1 MKEPTHI
8 SWSREY
14 STLPPGAWL
23 PARRFAQAMVRPV
36 ERFLAI
42 EASSGLVLLVAAAV
56 ALIWANSPWGHAYD
70 SLWHTPI
77 RIGIG
82 GWTMEE
88 SLHFWINDFLMT
100 VFFLLAGLEIK
111 REMVQ
116 GALSNRRRAALPIA
130 AATGGMVVPAA
141 LYAALN
147 ATGPGSGGWGVPMAT
162 DIAFAVGVLMLLG
175 KRVPAALRVLLL
187 AFAIVD
193 DIGAILV
200 IAMFYSSG
208 LALSGL
214 AVAASGIVVLVLY
227 ARLGVRPGIVL
238 VVPLLLVWGGLFHAG
253 IHPTIAGV
261 ILGLAVPVHPW
272 VGGRGFIEVAQG
284 ALADFE
290 TRVEADD
297 PDEELVEPLNRIA
310 AAQREAVS
318 PAFRGEILLHPWV
331 AYGVMPLFALANA
344 GVNIGGLDF
353 GEAGAAAVFVGASV
367 GLLVGKPTGVLL
379 ASWLSVRAGLCVLP
393 RGVSWGGMF
402 VVGAAGGIG
411 FTMAIFISE
420 LAFTDSS
427 LLAMSKLG
435 VLAATVLAGGTAL
448 VAGRALLP
456 REQPTDVARIT
467 DSAAESS
474 TALWAAVRQLRK
486 SIQARRPSMID

>member
-147 ATGPGSGGWGVPMAT
+147 ATGPGSGGWGV
-162 DIAFAVGVLMLLG
+162 
-175 KRVPAALRVLLL
+175 
-187 AFAIVD
+187 
-193 DIGAILV
+193 
-200 IAMFYSSG
+200 
-208 LALSGL
+208 
-214 AVAASGIVVLVLY
+214 
-227 ARLGVRPGIVL
+227 
-238 VVPLLLVWGGLFHAG
+238 
-253 IHPTIAGV
+253 
-261 ILGLAVPVHPW
+261 
-272 VGGRGFIEVAQG
+272 
-284 ALADFE
+284 
-290 TRVEADD
+290 
-297 PDEELVEPLNRIA
+297 
-310 AAQREAVS
+310 
-318 PAFRGEILLHPWV
+318 
-331 AYGVMPLFALANA
+331 
-344 GVNIGGLDF
+344 
-353 GEAGAAAVFVGASV
+353 
-367 GLLVGKPTGVLL
+367 
-379 ASWLSVRAGLCVLP
+379 
-393 RGVSWGGMF
+393 
-402 VVGAAGGIG
+402 
-411 FTMAIFISE
+411 
-420 LAFTDSS
+420 
-427 LLAMSKLG
+427 
-435 VLAATVLAGGTAL
+435 
-448 VAGRALLP
+448 
-456 REQPTDVARIT
+456 
-467 DSAAESS
+467 
-474 TALWAAVRQLRK
+474 
-486 SIQARRPSMID
+486 

>member
-1 MKEPTHI
+1 MKEPSHI
-8 SWSREY
+8 SWSNKH
-14 STLPPGAWL
+14 SSLPPGVWL

-42 EASSGLVLLVAAAV
+42 EASSGVLLLLAAAV
-56 ALIWANSPWGHAYD
+56 ALIWANSPWAHSYE

-77 RIGIG
+77 RIGLG
-82 GWTMEE
+82 SWTMEE

-130 AATGGMVVPAA
+130 AAIGGMAVPAA

-200 IAMFYSSG
+200 IALFYSSG
-208 LALSGL
+208 LTFSGL
-214 AVAASGIVVLVLY
+214 AVAASGVIVLVLY
-227 ARLGVRPGIVL
+227 ARLGVRPGASL
-238 VVPLLLVWGGLFHAG
+238 LVPLLLLWGGLFHAG

-261 ILGLAVPVHPW
+261 VLGLAVPVHPW
-272 VGGRGFIEVAQG
+272 VGRTGFIDVARG
-284 ALADFE
+284 ALAEFE
-290 TRVEADD
+290 SRVGADE

-344 GVNIGGLDF
+344 GVNMSGIDF

-367 GLLVGKPTGVLL
+367 GLLVGKPAGVLL

-420 LAFTDSS
+420 LAFADPS

-435 VLAATVLAGGTAL
+435 VLAATVVAGGTAL
-448 VAGRALLP
+448 LAGRAVLP
-456 REQPTDVARIT
+456 REQPSDVAAISDT
-467 DSAAESS
+467 AAESS
-474 TALWAAVRQLRK
+474 TALWAAVRELRK
-486 SIQARRPSMID
+486 SIQARRPTMVD